1 MNAAGTPYTRSSA
14 GRLMSEKYPA
24 AAASYEPAMSFEEIG
39 ARLGISKQQAYF
51 YFVSALK
58 KLRARPRSMSRLL
71 ELAELKDE
79 LRPRDLT

>member
-1 MNAAGTPYTRSSA
+1 MSATRAPHTCSSA

-39 ARLGISKQQAYF
+39 ARLGITKQAAYF

-58 KLRARPRSMSRLL
+58 KLRARPRSLARLL
-71 ELAELKDE
+71 ELAELKDA